1 MDVRFFAG
9 KIASIAVQAVGIA
22 FAVGVFYVDTI
33 LAECLY
39 RVTFHPYA
47 KYPGPF
53 LAKFTNA
60 YAAYHSWKGDLHV
73 DIWRCHEIYGDRV
86 RYAPDRLLINTAEA
100 LRDIYASDKTVTKSR
115 AYEAVMPRSV
125 ANTMTLR
132 NKKEHARRRRILA
145 VGFSDQAIR
154 SYEGKARVIVQR
166 FCAALSPAADAPG
179 NWNAMQWSSPRNL
192 APWCNYVFF
201 DLANDIIFGQDW
213 NCLEKAENREVIDAI
228 PISNIRAGVL
238 SNAPEIRWK
247 RCDKRFFIPSI
258 IARGKFIMFIR
269 ATVQKKMSETE
280 KKPDIFSTLV
290 HSRDETTGTQLS
302 QAELAAE
309 TANLIS
315 AGSDTSSTTLSAL
328 FFYLSRYPEAYN
340 KAATEVRRTFPSP
353 DTVTLGPSLNSCT
366 YLRAC
371 LDEALRMAPAVASAP
386 WREATR
392 PAGALIDGCFIPP
405 GYDVG
410 LGIYSIHHSER
421 YFEDPF
427 VFRPERWIVGD
438 NESDPTGSATSK
450 ATIDRARSA
459 FNPFSVGPRS
469 CIGKALATAEIMFI
483 MARVLSEFDF
493 RKVEGPLGNLGEG
506 DPVAGEYGHHRPEEF
521 QMIDHVI
528 CAKEGPV
535 LQFRSRV
542 GVDV

>member
-1 MDVRFFAG
+1 MDIQFYAG
-9 KIASIAVQAVGIA
+9 KVALIAIQATGIA
-22 FAVGVFYVDTI
+22 FAVGVFYI

-100 LRDIYASDKTVTKSR
+100 LRDIYASDKTVTKSS

-166 FCAALSPAADAPG
+166 FCAALSPLADAPVNG
-179 NWNAMQWSSPRNL
+179 YVVNGEQEQQQWSAPRNL

-213 NCLEKAENREVIDAI
+213 NCLEKPENREVIDAI

-269 ATVQKKMSETE
+269 ATVQKKMGETE

-290 HSRDETTGTQLS
+290 HSRDETTGTQLT

-315 AGSDTSSTTLSAL
+315 AGSDTSSTTLAAL
-328 FFYLSRYPEAYN
+328 FFYLSRYPDAYT
-340 KAATEVRRTFPSP
+340 KAATEVRRVFPSP
-353 DTVTLGPSLNSCT
+353 GAVTLGPALNTCT

-392 PAGALIDGCFIPP
+392 PSGALIDGCYIPP

-421 YFEDPF
+421 YFADPF
-427 VFRPERWIVGD
+427 VFRPERWIVD
-438 NESDPTGSATSK
+438 ESDSTSSK
-450 ATIDRARSA
+450 ASIDRARAA
-459 FNPFSVGPRS
+459 FTPFSVGPRS
-469 CIGKALATAEIMFI
+469 CIGKALATAEIMYI

-493 RKVEGPLGNLGEG
+493 RKAKGPLGSLGEG
-506 DPVAGEYGHHRPEEF
+506 DPVAGEFGRHRREEF

-535 LQFRSRV
+535 LQFRRRE
-542 GVDV
+542 GVAE

>member
-1 MDVRFFAG
+1 MVVEITLSKVTWTLLLGLGAIPLYG
-9 KIASIAVQAVGIA
+9 VLYIIAKCI
-22 FAVGVFYVDTI
+22 
-33 LAECLY
+33 Y

-60 YAAYHSWKGDLHV
+60 YAAYHSWKGDMHV
-73 DIWRCHEIYGDRV
+73 DIWRCHEKYGDRV

-100 LRDIYASDKTVTKSR
+100 VRDIYANEKAVTKSS

-132 NKKEHARRRRILA
+132 DKKEHARRRRVLG
-145 VGFSDQAIR
+145 VGFSDSAIR
-154 SYEGKARVIVQR
+154 SYEPKVKVIVDR
-166 FCAALSPAADAPG
+166 LCNVLAPG
-179 NWNAMQWSSPRNL
+179 EGQEWSEGRNL

-213 NCLEKAENREVIDAI
+213 NCIENAPNREVIDAI

-238 SNAPEIRWK
+238 SNAPEIKWK
-247 RCDKRFFIPSI
+247 RCDKKFFPHSI

-269 ATVQKKMSETE
+269 STVSKKVEE
-280 KKPDIFSTLV
+280 KERKPDIFSTLV
-290 HSRDETTGTQLS
+290 HSKDETTGTQLT

-315 AGSDTSSTTLSAL
+315 AGSDTSSTTLAAL
-328 FFYLSRYPEAYN
+328 FFYLSRYPDAY
-340 KAATEVRRTFPSP
+340 KRASEEVRRAFATP
-353 DTVTLGPSLNSCT
+353 DSVTLGPALNSCT

-371 LDEALRMAPAVASAP
+371 LDEALRLAPAVASAP
-386 WREATR
+386 WREVIA
-392 PAGALIDGCFIPP
+392 PEGHVVDGCYIPS

-410 LGIYSIHHSER
+410 LGIYSIHHNDK
-421 YFEDPF
+421 YFEEPF
-427 VFRPERWIVGD
+427 KFKPERWLSGD
-438 NESDPTGSATSK
+438 KNESTE
-450 ATIDRARSA
+450 RARSA

-469 CIGKALATAEIMFI
+469 CIGKALAMAEIMFI
-483 MARVLSEFDF
+483 VARVLVAFDF
-493 RKVEGPLGNLGEG
+493 KRADGIEGELGGGKSNGK
-506 DPVAGEYGHHRPEEF
+506 YGRHRVDEF

-528 CAKEGPV
+528 CGKEGPM
-535 LQFRSRV
+535 LQFRRREL
-542 GVDV
+542 